1 MFIFFKNLNDLYFK
15 ENVFNYFLY
24 RSTVYL
30 FIAGNFVII
39 LSSDSGIVCGVFLFN
54 VLWRINFNEFKLNEV
69 N

>member
-1 MFIFFKNLNDLYFK
+1 MICILRRMFLIIFYI
-15 ENVFNYFLY
+15 E
-24 RSTVYL
+24 VYL

-39 LSSDSGIVCGVFLFN
+39 LSSDLGIVCGVFLFN

>member
-1 MFIFFKNLNDLYFK
+1 MICILRRMVLIIFYI
-15 ENVFNYFLY
+15 E
-24 RSTVYL
+24 VYL